1 MALDLKWTKRADKKF
16 DKIIEYLISEWNEN
30 VAKNF
35 ILKVYNFLDI
45 LSQFPEIGSLENKE
59 RAIRG
64 FVIAK
69 QVTIFYRIKGNTIII
84 LNFFDN
90 RRNPIKKRF

>member
-1 MALDLKWTKRADKKF
+1 MALDVKWTKRADKKF